1 MGGDSI
7 SKHLFNVIP
16 NNLFSPLA
24 STNRYLYAE
33 VIFIAYKLVQNGLS
47 YGIDREILVDEIES
61 LLKDRNIENLNE
73 EIGENYLSFKDKAN
87 ILVRKLIDYG
97 WFYKE
102 ITDNYKEII
111 NFNDYAVVII
121 DALKKIINKETLEYQ
136 GNIISIYHLLY
147 STENINNGVL
157 LKQVFENT
165 KEVIGALK
173 TLNANIKK
181 YIDNLTKKQTP
192 EEIME
197 VLFKDYM
204 INIID
209 KSYHRLR
216 TSDNISK
223 YRPKIISKLEEL
235 SYDNNFVEDAAKFFM
250 EEENLKELEEGRD
263 KVITIVQNII
273 YAFNNLDDIMEQ
285 IDSKNTKYQ
294 RVAVTRAKFLLNNSR
309 DLVGQV
315 KRILQFA
322 ADSYKAAEMKLT
334 DDAIDEI
341 MDLFTLYTHG
351 YIDETSFYTSNEG
364 KKSFAPKK
372 LTLKNISKEEREKKI
387 VQFRKK
393 QEKKYTLEKVNK
405 ITLELLQDKSM
416 IYAGDIKINSVEDF
430 IKIIYIRL
438 YGTSILAKYSIKKR
452 EDIINNDGYSYKNF
466 EIWRK

>member
-1 MGGDSI
+1 M
-7 SKHLFNVIP
+7 
-16 NNLFSPLA
+16 
-24 STNRYLYAE
+24 
-33 VIFIAYKLVQNGLS
+33 QNGLS
-47 YGIDREILVDEIES
+47 YGIDREILVDEIEA
-61 LLKDRNIENLNE
+61 LLKDRNIENLDE
-73 EIGENYLSFKDKAN
+73 ELGENSLSFKDKAN
-87 ILVRKLIDYG
+87 TLVRKLIDYG
-97 WFYKE
+97 WVYKE
-102 ITDNYKEII
+102 TTNNYKEII

-147 STENINNGVL
+147 STENINSGVL

-165 KEVIGALK
+165 KEVLGALK

-181 YIDNLTKKQTP
+181 YIDALTKKQTP

-204 INIID
+204 INIVD

-235 SYDNNFVEDAAKFFM
+235 SYDHNFVEDAAKFFM
-250 EEENLKELEEGRD
+250 EEENLKEIEDGRE
-263 KVITIVQNII
+263 KVITIIQDVI
-273 YAFNNLDDIMEQ
+273 YAFNNLDDIMEE
-285 IDSKNTKYQ
+285 IDSKNSKYQ
-294 RVAVTRAKFLLNNSR
+294 RAAVTRAKFLLNNSK

-315 KRILQFA
+315 KSILQFA
-322 ADSYKAAEMKLT
+322 ADSYKDTEMKLT
-334 DDAIDEI
+334 DETIDEI

-351 YIDETSFYTSNEG
+351 YIDETSLYTSNEG
-364 KKSFAPKK
+364 KKSFSPKE
-372 LTLKNISKEEREKKI
+372 LVLKEISKEERERKI
-387 VQFRKK
+387 AQFRKK
-393 QEKKYTLEKVNK
+393 QEKKYTLGKVNK
-405 ITLELLQDKSM
+405 IVLELLQDKSM

-438 YGTSILAKYSIKKR
+438 YGTSVLAKYRIKKR
-452 EDIINNDGYSYKNF
+452 GDIINNAGYSYKNF

>member
-1 MGGDSI
+1 M
-7 SKHLFNVIP
+7 FNVIP

-24 STNRYLYAE
+24 SANRYLYAE
-33 VIFIAYKLVQNGLS
+33 IIFIAYKLVQNGLS
-47 YGIDREILVDEIES
+47 YGIDREILVDEIEA

-73 EIGENYLSFKDKAN
+73 EIGENHLSFKDKAN
-87 ILVRKLIDYG
+87 TLVRKLIDYG

-102 ITDNYKEII
+102 ITNNYKEII

-250 EEENLKELEEGRD
+250 EEENLKKLEDGRD
-263 KVITIVQNII
+263 KVITIIQNVI

-285 IDSKNTKYQ
+285 IDSKNAKYQ

-322 ADSYKAAEMKLT
+322 ADSYKVAEMKLT

-341 MDLFTLYTHG
+341 VDLFTLYTHG
-351 YIDETSFYTSNEG
+351 YIDETSLYTSNEG

-372 LTLKNISKEEREKKI
+372 LTLKRISKEEREKRI

-452 EDIINNDGYSYKNF
+452 EDVIHNAGYSYKNF